1 MPLQKIQ
8 FKPGIN
14 REGTSLA
21 NEGGWFA
28 SDKIRFRSGFPEKIG
43 GWTVNTYNTF
53 LGTCRSLWNWVTL
66 GQFNLLGMGTNVKFY
81 IENGGTYNDI
91 TPIRQTT
98 NNSTTFV
105 CGYSQLGENINATTT
120 TILLASAADFTPTG
134 GLVYIEDEWIRY
146 GTVVG
151 NYLTNCVRG
160 VEGTTAISH
169 GLNTFVFANSVIV
182 TDATASSVEIGDY
195 VNFSGV
201 TDDLNE
207 GFTCQGAGGALLYGM
222 EWDFIGFGKA
232 PVTLSNGMTMRVTGG
247 VVPTG
252 LTLNTVYYLRDV
264 GGDIPYG
271 YYLFRVAATPN
282 GAYIPVGVS
291 PFDAFTVTFNDE
303 FVIRAA
309 DLNQEYQVAATPSSS
324 TYIIHARKAV
334 PGNTSVT
341 NGGGV
346 VFMGSPQVSN
356 GGTTTDSAYQINAG
370 LNTTSVGTG
379 WGAGPW
385 NAGTSGDAWA
395 HGWGTG
401 YAGGGGITLQL
412 RLWNQTNFGQY
423 LLFASREGSLYVY
436 DPTGGSGSPTP
447 VYNRGTL
454 VTGTQVPSQINFFT
468 VSDATRITICFG
480 CTDFTSPYGT
490 GAYDPMLIRWS
501 TQESYTYWL
510 PSATNQAGSY
520 RLSHGS
526 FISTALQTRQEIL
539 VWTDSAIYS
548 MQYIG
553 PPYIWRINLLAD
565 NISIMSQNAAA
576 TAAGAT
582 YWMGVD
588 KFYAYTGR
596 VETLPCSVRQYVFND
611 LNRSQAAQI
620 FCGTNE
626 GYNEIWWFYCSIT
639 GPDGSNTINN
649 PNTLVDRYVI
659 FNHLDRVWYYGTL
672 SRTAWLDSPLRSS
685 PMATTYNNLLVYHEQ
700 GTDDGTT
707 NPPSP
712 IVSYVQSSLFDI
724 EDGDRYSF
732 VWRMV
737 PDVTFDGST
746 AAAPSYAT
754 VNMSLIPKQNPGA
767 APDAAPDP
775 TVTSAQSYGNKYTY
789 AVQEFTELVYTRV
802 RGRQLVFQI
811 SSDAIGTAWQLGVP
825 TIDIRADGRR

>member
-14 REGTSLA
+14 REGTSLS
-21 NEGGWFA
+21 NEGGWFD
-28 SDKIRFRSGFPEKIG
+28 SDKVRFRSGFPEKIG

-53 LGTCRSLWNWVTL
+53 LGTCRSLWNWITL
-66 GQFNLLGMGTNVKFY
+66 GQYNLLGMGTNIKFY
-81 IENGGTYNDI
+81 VENGGTYNDI

-98 NNSTTFV
+98 NNTTTFV
-105 CGYSQLGENINATTT
+105 GAYSKMNANITATDTSIPIVST
-120 TILLASAADFTPTG
+120 ADFTPTG
-134 GLVYIEDEWIRY
+134 GLVFIENEWIRY
-146 GTVVG
+146 GTTVG
-151 NYLTNCVRG
+151 NYLVNCERG

-169 GLNTFVFANSVIV
+169 GVDTYVFGNSVIV
-182 TDATASSVEIGDY
+182 TDSTATSVEIGDF
-195 VNFSGV
+195 VNFTNV
-201 TDDLNE
+201 ANNLNN
-207 GFTCQGAGGALLYGM
+207 GFEFSSAFGALSNGL

-232 PVTLSNGMTMRVTGG
+232 PVTLSNGMTFRVTGG

-252 LTLNTVYYLRDV
+252 LTLGALYYLKDV
-264 GGDIPYG
+264 GGDIPFG
-271 YYLFRVAATPN
+271 YYVFRLAASPN
-282 GAYIPVGVS
+282 GSTISIGGLGIGDIVYG
-291 PFDAFTVTFNDE
+291 TFNDE
-303 FVIRAA
+303 FVITAD
-309 DLNQEYQVAATPSSS
+309 DLNQEYQVVATPTSS

-334 PGNTSVT
+334 PGNLSVT

-346 VFMGSPQVSN
+346 VFMGSPQTSN
-356 GGTTTDSAYQINAG
+356 GGSATDSQYQINAG
-370 LNTTSVGTG
+370 LDSTTVGTG

-385 NAGTSGDAWA
+385 NAGSISDAWA

-401 YAGGGGITLQL
+401 FTSGIALQL
-412 RLWNQTNFGQY
+412 RLWNQVNFGQY
-423 LLFASREGSLYVY
+423 LLFAPRQGPMYVY
-436 DPTGGSGSPTP
+436 DPSGGTGSLAP
-447 VYNRGTL
+447 VYNRGVL
-454 VTGTQVPSQINFFT
+454 VTGTQVPSSINFFT

-501 TQESYTYWL
+501 EQESYTSWL

-526 FISTALQTRQEIL
+526 IIQTALQTRQEIL
-539 VWTDSAIYS
+539 VWTDSAVYS

-565 NISIMSQNAAA
+565 NISIISQNAAA

-588 KFYAYTGR
+588 KFYAYSGR

-611 LNRSQAAQI
+611 LNKDQSGQI

-626 GYNEIWWFYCSIT
+626 GFNEIWWFYCSVT
-639 GPDGSNTINN
+639 GLDGTGTPAN
-649 PNTLVDRYVI
+649 PNTLIDRYVI
-659 FNHLDRVWYYGTL
+659 FNHLDRVWYIGKLT
-672 SRTAWLDSPLRSS
+672 RTSWLDSPLRAS
-685 PMATTYNNLLVYHEQ
+685 PMATTISNLLVYHEQ

-707 NPPSP
+707 NPPSAIP
-712 IVSYVQSSLFDI
+712 SYIQSSLFDI

-746 AAAPSYAT
+746 TGTPAYPS
-754 VNMSLIPKQNPGA
+754 VNMALIPKQNPGA
-767 APDAAPDP
+767 PFNTAPDP
-775 TVTSAQSYGNKYTY
+775 AVTSTQSYTSRYTY
-789 AVQEFTELVYTRV
+789 NVQEFTQIVYTRV
-802 RGRQLVFQI
+802 RGRQLVFEI
-811 SSDAIGTAWQLGVP
+811 SSDTRGSAWQLGVP
-825 TIDIRADGRR
+825 TIDIRKDGRR